1 MSCGMNCGSR
11 APGCVGRLPDDT
23 AARAVSSSESPLAC
37 YLTVAMSG
45 MWLVATM
52 SLGPAAE
59 AEAAVGAS
67 IGSPA
72 GLDPTVLVA
81 HSPVKDRSS

>member
-1 MSCGMNCGSR
+1 
-11 APGCVGRLPDDT
+11 
-23 AARAVSSSESPLAC
+23 
-37 YLTVAMSG
+37 MSG